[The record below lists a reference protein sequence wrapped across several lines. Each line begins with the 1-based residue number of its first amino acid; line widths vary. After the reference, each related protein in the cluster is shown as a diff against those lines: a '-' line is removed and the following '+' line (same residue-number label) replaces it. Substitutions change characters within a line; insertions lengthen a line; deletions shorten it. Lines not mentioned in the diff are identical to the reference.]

1 MTLALPVA
9 WAVLGALV
17 GVGVRWSS
25 VRLARLEELEPG
37 FERWKAAGPAI
48 LCAVLFAGLAVAV
61 GPHWTVLLVRSLW
74 IAILVH
80 VIFFDLE
87 FRLILDRVLLP
98 SVVAALILSV
108 SFGHPS
114 IRQSVAA
121 GIAAGLLF
129 LLVYLLGALV
139 MRQEAMG
146 FGDVKLV
153 AFIGTI
159 LGVTNTSVLSPIF
172 SALFYGVL
180 LAGLLSVILIVLRR
194 KRVRDTIAYG
204 PYLAAGALIVLF
216 QLGPN

>member
-1 MTLALPVA
+1 
-9 WAVLGALV
+9 
-17 GVGVRWSS
+17 
-25 VRLARLEELEPG
+25 
-37 FERWKAAGPAI
+37 
-48 LCAVLFAGLAVAV
+48 
-61 GPHWTVLLVRSLW
+61 VRSLW

-159 LGVTNTSVLSPIF
+159 LGVTNTTVLSPIF

-180 LAGLLSVILIVLRR
+180 LAGLLSVILIVLRL

-216 QLGPN
+216 QLGPS